1 MIFSIRDLS
10 FELGSLLL
18 EGWLAL
24 AARAVCALLIL
35 LAAWLVRRW
44 LNKKGHSGAA
54 CPQLVFYRHAH
65 PAAQF
70 FHPHPAHVQRHWC
83 VSGRRFPAMGHFRHS
98 KAAAALFPSRHDPS
112 GLRRAVCRIQ
122 SGRPAAGFLQPGD
135 PLQQNAALSAGYHL
149 QGAGHRA
156 VRGCAGAGGGL
167 SHRQHRSRC
176 RTCRPDHFA
185 GCAGKRQQPV
195 FRHRHP
201 AG

>member
-1 MIFSIRDLS
+1 M
-10 FELGSLLL
+10 
-18 EGWLAL
+18 
-24 AARAVCALLIL
+24 ARAP
-35 LAAWLVRRW
+35 LAEQ
-44 LNKKGHSGAA
+44 KGHSGAA

-112 GLRRAVCRIQ
+112 GLRRAVCRIR

-185 GCAGKRQQPV
+185 GCTGKRQQPV